1 MCQTGRGR
9 ILVLMQGV
17 EQVGSG
23 LMGLGTGGNAL
34 TADGIVR
41 VIGID
46 EAQVIRGDGHAQG
59 LEGLLDAL
67 FLLGGEAHIF
77 LELLEGLDAVFHLPL
92 PVIPLFVGN
101 FRK

>member
-1 MCQTGRGR
+1 
-9 ILVLMQGV
+9 MQRV

-34 TADGIVR
+34 TADGIVGI
-41 VIGID
+41 IGID
-46 EAQVIRGDGHAQG
+46 EAQVIRSDGHAQG

-67 FLLGGEAHIF
+67 FLLSGKAHVF
-77 LELLEGLDAVFHLPL
+77 LELLECLDAVLHLPL
-92 PVIPLFVGN
+92 PVIPLLVGN